1 MDQNQVALWT
11 NFVKKHNV
19 ELTEIGPDLIV
30 ENKLDVSKIEVVRKL
45 SITSF

>member
-1 MDQNQVALWT
+1 MDQNQVAFWA
-11 NFVKKHNV
+11 NFVKKRNV

-45 SITSF
+45 SIPFS